1 MSDNDP
7 SKEPGQEDRRNV
19 HRPDADINLEDEAE
33 VEEWCKAFACTPNE
47 LRAAVTLMGRSSKRV
62 RAWIRDRQQAVE

>member
-1 MSDNDP
+1 MIAT
-7 SKEPGQEDRRNV
+7 GV

-33 VEEWCKAFACTPNE
+33 VEEWCKAFACTANE

-62 RAWIRDRQQAVE
+62 RVWIRDWQQAVE